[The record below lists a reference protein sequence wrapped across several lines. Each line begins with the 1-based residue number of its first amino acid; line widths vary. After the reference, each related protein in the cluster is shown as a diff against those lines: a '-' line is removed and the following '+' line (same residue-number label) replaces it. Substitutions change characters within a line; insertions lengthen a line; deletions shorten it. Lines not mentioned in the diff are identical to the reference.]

1 MAARSGQRGCIVKNG
16 KFWAVRFRVDVPGQ
30 FERKLRYV
38 RICPIEGE
46 GALPKVERHR
56 KALDIIAAEGANSEA
71 VFNQTESSTV
81 TFREQ
86 SQIWLTTV
94 SNRRRKPI
102 KLHTLTNWRSHL
114 VWLNEHI
121 GDTPLAS
128 VNNGV
133 LRGLVSEMSVAGLKP
148 KTMMNYLQVVKAVV
162 ASLVN
167 NDGEPVFPRKWNHE
181 FIDVPEV
188 KNQHQPTLS
197 KDQIEAIINNAYGWY
212 RALFALLAGTG
223 MRVGEALALEVS
235 DVQGSVLRVRQ
246 SLYQRRLDTTK
257 TEAGEREIDLA
268 PELAEMIQAHVGTRR
283 SGFVFSTNKGGLLI
297 QRNVLRMLHS
307 ILKRLDLPKLGFHA
321 FRRFRVTHLRKSMVP
336 EDLIKFWIGH
346 APQTVTDVYSKVK
359 NDVKFRREVAEK
371 VGLGFEIRSE
381 MFTSVH
387 NFLDSE
393 RLQTVEI
400 NGAP

>member
-1 MAARSGQRGCIVKNG
+1 
-16 KFWAVRFRVDVPGQ
+16 
-30 FERKLRYV
+30 
-38 RICPIEGE
+38 
-46 GALPKVERHR
+46 
-56 KALDIIAAEGANSEA
+56 
-71 VFNQTESSTV
+71 
-81 TFREQ
+81 
-86 SQIWLTTV
+86 
-94 SNRRRKPI
+94 
-102 KLHTLTNWRSHL
+102 
-114 VWLNEHI
+114 
-121 GDTPLAS
+121 
-128 VNNGV
+128 
-133 LRGLVSEMSVAGLKP
+133 MSVAGLKP

-393 RLQTVEI
+393 RLQTVEM